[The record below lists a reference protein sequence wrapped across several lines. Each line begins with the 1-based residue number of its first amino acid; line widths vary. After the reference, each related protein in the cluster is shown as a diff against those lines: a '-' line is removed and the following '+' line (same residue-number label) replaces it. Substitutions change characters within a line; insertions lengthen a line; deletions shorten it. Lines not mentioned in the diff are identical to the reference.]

1 MDPSDGKSSWKI
13 QSFSS
18 KGLECLSYASCHQIK
33 HRDLEEKTIMKKF
46 HIKKK
51 IVQTIHNRIVYDSQK
66 VKLKAAILEC
76 KYTQIEL

>member
-1 MDPSDGKSSWKI
+1 
-13 QSFSS
+13 
-18 KGLECLSYASCHQIK
+18 
-33 HRDLEEKTIMKKF
+33 MKKF